1 MVLPR
6 PITLLSLCLLALA
19 QPALADIYSYTD
31 ERGVTHFT
39 NVPQVDKRFKMVYKD
54 SLSAPLNKV
63 NGVNGLQPRNY
74 APWKPSKEDL
84 DKYALMIDAN
94 ARAHGLEPALVHA
107 VIKAESGYNPNAVS
121 PKGATGLMQLMPDTA
136 KRYGVTNISDPQ
148 QNIQGGTRYLADL
161 LRMFNNNLELA
172 IAGYNAGEGA
182 VMKAGNKVPNYNETL
197 NYVPKVLG
205 FYRSFNINAATVP
218 APISIPV
225 APTKTAVLT
234 VVPPA
239 AAPTTAAAQTQIR
252 R

>member
-1 MVLPR
+1 MVLYR
-6 PITLLSLCLLALA
+6 PIAIFSMSLLALA
-19 QPALADIYSYTD
+19 QPVFADIYSYTD
-31 ERGVTHFT
+31 DRGVTHFT

-54 SLSAPLNKV
+54 SLSAPLSKV

-74 APWKPSKEDL
+74 AAWKPSQEDL
-84 DKYALMIDAN
+84 NKYALMIDAN
-94 ARAHGLEPALVHA
+94 ARINGLEPALVHA

-205 FYRSFNINAATVP
+205 FYRSFNINAVT
-218 APISIPV
+218 APVAS

-234 VVPPA
+234 LVPPA
-239 AAPTTAAAQTQIR
+239 AVPSAQTQIR